1 MAKSRKQAPQRR
13 LAKCPS
19 GIRGLDQITSGGLPR
34 GRPTL
39 VCGGAGTG
47 KTLFGMEF
55 LVRGA
60 TKYGE
65 HGVFVSFEERASDL
79 SENTASLGFELDR
92 LMASNKILV
101 DQIRIE
107 RNEILETGEYNL
119 DGLFIRLAAAIDSV
133 GAKRVVLDTIEVLF
147 GALSN
152 VGILRAELHRLFAW
166 LKDKGV
172 TTLVTGERGDGSLT
186 RQGLEEYVSD
196 CVILLDQ
203 RVIEQIATRRIRV
216 VKYRGSVHGTNE
228 YPFLIDSAG
237 FVVLPITA
245 IALDY
250 PADDAFVST
259 GTPKLDAML
268 GGKGFFRGSTLM
280 VSGSAGTGK
289 TSMAAQFA
297 DAACR
302 RGERCLYFA
311 FEESPQQLSRNMRSI
326 GIDLQKWVKRGLLRF
341 CAARPSTFG
350 LEVHISM
357 MLRAVEEFHPQTVVL
372 DPVSSF
378 EAAGTKLDALSM
390 LMRLID
396 RFKSQQISAMLVGVT
411 SAGEVAEHGGVGVSS
426 LIDGWILLRS
436 LEQGGERTRA
446 LYVLKARGIRHSNQ
460 VRELLITDKGL
471 DLEPIHV
478 GPEGIL
484 VGSARSAQELRDRIA
499 ARLSRDDIEQ
509 RKDLLVRKRGILKS
523 RIGELESEYAAEA
536 QDLERVIQ
544 HEISQREAA
553 LSTQAALVAQREK
566 VGPGS
571 HRNGAGRAK

>member
-1 MAKSRKQAPQRR
+1 MPNTKKQAAQRR
-13 LAKCPS
+13 LAKCPG

-39 VCGGAGTG
+39 ICGGPGTG

-60 TKYGE
+60 TEYGE
-65 HGVFVSFEERASDL
+65 HGVFVSFEERVSDL

-92 LMASNKILV
+92 LMAAQKIHV
-101 DQIRIE
+101 DQIRIDK
-107 RNEILETGEYNL
+107 NEILETGEYNL

-133 GAKRVVLDTIEVLF
+133 RAQRVVLDTIEVLF
-147 GALSN
+147 GALTN
-152 VGILRAELHRLFAW
+152 TGILRGELHRLFSW
-166 LKDKGV
+166 LKERGV

-186 RQGLEEYVSD
+186 RHGLEEYVSD

-228 YPFLIDSAG
+228 YPFLIDSNG
-237 FVVLPITA
+237 FLVLPITS

-250 PADDAFVST
+250 PAQHDFVST
-259 GTPKLDAML
+259 GIPKLDAML

-280 VSGSAGTGK
+280 VSGAAGTGK
-289 TSMAAQFA
+289 TSIAARFA

-311 FEESPQQLSRNMRSI
+311 FEESPLQLSRNMRSI
-326 GIDLQKWVKRGLLRF
+326 GIDLQRWAKRGLMRF
-341 CAARPSTFG
+341 FAARPSTYG

-357 MLRAVEEFHPQTVVL
+357 MLKGVEEFLPQVVVL

-378 EAAGTKLDALSM
+378 ETAGTWPDALSM

-396 RFKSQQISAMLVGVT
+396 RFKAQQISTMLT
-411 SAGEVAEHGGVGVSS
+411 SLTGAGNAAEHSAVGLSS

-436 LEQGGERTRA
+436 LEQDEERTRA
-446 LYVLKARGIRHSNQ
+446 LYVLKARGIKHSHQ
-460 VRELLITDKGL
+460 VRELLISDRGL
-471 DLEPIHV
+471 DLEPMRTAPARHA
-478 GPEGIL
+478 GAPAAPAIL
-484 VGSARSAQELRDRIA
+484 VARHQTSAA
-499 ARLSRDDIEQ
+499 ALQ
-509 RKDLLVRKRGILKS
+509 RKGMR
-523 RIGELESEYAAEA
+523 
-536 QDLERVIQ
+536 
-544 HEISQREAA
+544 
-553 LSTQAALVAQREK
+553 STK
-566 VGPGS
+566 
-571 HRNGAGRAK
+571 